1 MKVFSKFSWST
12 ATVEEEIFRR
22 HILKYPLE
30 DENDEKED
38 ETEDITDTN
47 DINESDKAHIIEN

>member
-1 MKVFSKFSWST
+1 MKVFRKISWST

-30 DENDEKED
+30 DENDETEEK
-38 ETEDITDTN
+38 TEDIINTN
-47 DINESDKAHIIEN
+47 DTNESDRAQIVER